1 MTNIRVMD
9 ENLANKI
16 AAGEIIERP
25 LSVVK
30 ELVENAIDAGSNE
43 IVIDLKEAGISAIT
57 VSDNG
62 HGMSKQDLALC
73 TKRHATSKLYSD
85 KELFKI
91 ATLGFRGE
99 ALASI
104 FSVSK
109 FEIISSDGELAHKLQ
124 KTDNEEFEITE
135 VSANRGTSVMIKH
148 LFYNT
153 PARYKHLNNP
163 YYELAV
169 IINYINKLAL
179 TATNVSFKLI
189 NDDKVVLHTFGKG
202 DIKSAIAQVYSAKL
216 AKNMLELDL
225 VSSNFKVYGYTSHPN
240 DTRSKKNFITLAI
253 NGRIIRNYEVENAII
268 AGYGKFLHTN
278 QYPITILNIELDY
291 SLVDVNIHPT
301 KQQVKISLIEELLE
315 LIETSIDKSLKSL
328 MYIAFD
334 EATDNQQLDVQAII
348 DEKMTTEMPFNN
360 PIKADSSLISDS
372 TLQLAEEKYNQT
384 DLFNDVSENESVSEY
399 ETPRLPEMEYI
410 GPLKQ
415 TYLLFQSSE
424 GLFMLDQH
432 AAQERINYEL
442 IYHKFKERDFEF
454 QQLLAPFTVE
464 VNNNEFEIVKDQLEQ
479 FMDIGI
485 RLEEF
490 GPNTF
495 KISEVDNFYFK
506 AGSLKT
512 DVEVLISK
520 LVKNK
525 QLNFAKEYEELAIM
539 MACKSSIKANHYL
552 NQVDVEALIDTL
564 NQAQQPYT
572 CPHGRPVIVNVSF
585 KDIEKMFKRVFGS

>member
-1 MTNIRVMD
+1 MD
-9 ENLANKI
+9 IKIMSENLANKI

-30 ELVENAIDAGSNE
+30 ELVENAIDANGNE
-43 IVIDLKEAGISAIT
+43 ITVELKEAGISEII

-62 HGMSKQDLALC
+62 IGMNKDNLALC

-104 FSVSK
+104 FAVSK
-109 FEIISSDGELAHKLQ
+109 FAIITSDGKAAHKLQ
-124 KTDNEEFEITE
+124 KTDNENFELTE
-135 VSANRGTSVMIKH
+135 VSANKGTTVTIKH

-179 TATNVSFKLI
+179 TMPNVSFKLI
-189 NDDKVVLHTFGKG
+189 NDEKVVLHTFGNG
-202 DIKSAIAQVYSAKL
+202 DVRSAISQVYSAKL

-225 VSSNFKVYGYTSHPN
+225 KSSNFKVTGYTSHPN

-253 NGRIIRNYEVENAII
+253 NGRIIRNYEIENAII
-268 AGYGKFLHTN
+268 EGYDKFLHTN
-278 QYPITILNIELDY
+278 QYPITILNIDLDY

-315 LIETSIDKSLKSL
+315 LIKSNIDLQLKKL

-334 EATDNQQLDVQAII
+334 EDVQSETSQSLELIDASKVLQNKVETNEVSLI
-348 DEKMTTEMPFNN
+348 DEQTLKLGEQSTEQFG
-360 PIKADSSLISDS
+360 LF
-372 TLQLAEEKYNQT
+372 AEENKQ
-384 DLFNDVSENESVSEY
+384 VSHEY
-399 ETPRLPEMEYI
+399 TTPRLPKMEYI
-410 GPLKQ
+410 GALKQ
-415 TYLLFQSSE
+415 TYLLFQSEE

-442 IYHKFKERDFEF
+442 IYNKFKERSFEF
-454 QQLLAPFTVE
+454 QQLLAPFTIE
-464 VNNNEFEIVKDQLEQ
+464 VNNNEYSILLENLVQFEQ
-479 FMDIGI
+479 IGI

-495 KISEVDNFYFK
+495 KVNEVDNFYFK

-512 DVEVLISK
+512 DVEVLIMK
-520 LVKNK
+520 LMKNK
-525 QLNFAKEYEELAIM
+525 ELDFAKQYEELAIM

-552 NQVDVEALIDTL
+552 NQLDVETLIKTL
-564 NQAQQPYT
+564 NETEHPYT

-585 KDIEKMFKRVFGS
+585 KEIEKMFKRVFGS

>member
-1 MTNIRVMD
+1 MD
-9 ENLANKI
+9 IKIMSENLANKI

-30 ELVENAIDAGSNE
+30 ELVENAIDANGNE
-43 IVIDLKEAGISAIT
+43 ITIELKEAGISEI
-57 VSDNG
+57 VVKDNG
-62 HGMSKQDLALC
+62 YGMNKANLALC

-104 FSVSK
+104 FAVSK
-109 FEIISSDGELAHKLQ
+109 FEIISSTGFEAHKLV
-124 KTDNEEFEITE
+124 KTDNENFELTE
-135 VSANRGTSVMIKH
+135 VSANKGTTVTIKH

-179 TATNVSFKLI
+179 TMSNVSFKLI
-189 NDDKVVLHTFGKG
+189 NDDKVVLHTFGNG
-202 DIKSAIAQVYSAKL
+202 DVRSAISQVYSAKL

-225 VSSNFKVYGYTSHPN
+225 KSSNFKVNGYTSHPN

-253 NGRIIRNYEVENAII
+253 NGRIIRNYEIENAII
-268 AGYGKFLHTN
+268 DGYDKFLHTN

-301 KQQVKISLIEELLE
+301 KQQVKISLIDELLE
-315 LIETSIDKSLKSL
+315 LIKSNIDLQLKKL

-334 EATDNQQLDVQAII
+334 EDVKTDNPTNVEII
-348 DEKMTTEMPFNN
+348 EAKRETQSKLEEGE
-360 PIKADSSLISDS
+360 ISFIDNQ
-372 TLQLAEEKYNQT
+372 TFKLAEQPAEQV
-384 DLFNDVSENESVSEY
+384 DLFTEEVVSPSKEY
-399 ETPRLPEMEYI
+399 TTPRLPQMEYI

-415 TYLLFQSSE
+415 TYLLFQSEE

-442 IYHKFKERDFEF
+442 IYKKFNERSFEF

-464 VNNNEFEIVKDQLEQ
+464 VNNNEFAVLSENLNQ
-479 FMDIGI
+479 FEKIGI
-485 RLEEF
+485 KLEEF
-490 GPNTF
+490 GPNLF
-495 KISEVDNFYFK
+495 KVNEVDNFYFK

-512 DVEVLISK
+512 DVEVLIMK
-520 LVKNK
+520 LMKNK
-525 QLNFAKEYEELAIM
+525 ELDFAKQYEELAIM

-552 NQVDVEALIDTL
+552 NQLDVEILIKTL
-564 NQAQQPYT
+564 NETEHPYT

>member
-1 MTNIRVMD
+1 MSEIKLMS

-30 ELVENAIDAGSNE
+30 ELIENAIDAGSSE
-43 IVIDLKEAGISAIT
+43 ILIDLKEAGISEIK

-62 HGMSKQDLALC
+62 HGMNRDNLALC

-104 FSVSK
+104 FAVSK
-109 FEIISSDGELAHKLQ
+109 FEIISSDGQTAHKLVKQ
-124 KTDNEEFEITE
+124 DSEQFEINE
-135 VSANRGTSVMIKH
+135 VSANKGTTVKIKH

-163 YYELAV
+163 YYELA
-169 IINYINKLAL
+169 IIITYINKLAL
-179 TATNVSFKLI
+179 TLPNVSFKLT
-189 NDDKVVLHTFGKG
+189 NDDKVVLHTFGNG
-202 DIKSAIAQVYSAKL
+202 DRKSAIAQVYSAKL
-216 AKNMLELDL
+216 AQNMLGLNLE
-225 VSSNFKVYGYTSHPN
+225 SRNFKVSGYTSHPN

-253 NGRIIRNYEVENAII
+253 NGRIIRNYQIENAII
-268 AGYGKFLHTN
+268 AGYDKFLHTN

-301 KQQVKISLIEELLE
+301 KQQVKISLIDELLE
-315 LIETSIDKSLKSL
+315 LIRVNIDKQLKSL
-328 MYIAFD
+328 MYIAFEETPQEQSNEQIIAQKEMASPEKVKIKQD
-334 EATDNQQLDVQAII
+334 YELIDQETFALASKQQNQIELFEVNEQ
-348 DEKMTTEMPFNN
+348 NN
-360 PIKADSSLISDS
+360 L
-372 TLQLAEEKYNQT
+372 
-384 DLFNDVSENESVSEY
+384 EY
-399 ETPRLPEMEYI
+399 ETPRLPQMDYI

-415 TYLLFQSSE
+415 TYLLFQNE
-424 GLFMLDQH
+424 DGLYMLDQH

-442 IYHKFKERDFEF
+442 IYKKFTEREFEF
-454 QQLLAPFTVE
+454 QQLLTPFTIE
-464 VNNNEFEIVKDQLEQ
+464 VNNNEFEIVNKNLEE
-479 FMDIGI
+479 FTKIGL

-495 KISEVDNFYFK
+495 KISEVDSFYFQ
-506 AGSLKT
+506 ASSLKT
-512 DVEVLISK
+512 DVEVLI
-520 LVKNK
+520 NK
-525 QLNFAKEYEELAIM
+525 FVRNKSLDFAKEYEEVAIM

-552 NQVDVEALIDTL
+552 NQVDVQALINSL
-564 NQAQQPYT
+564 NETMHPYT
-572 CPHGRPVIVNVSF
+572 CPHGRPVLVNVSF
-585 KDIEKMFKRVFGS
+585 KEIEKMFKRVFGS